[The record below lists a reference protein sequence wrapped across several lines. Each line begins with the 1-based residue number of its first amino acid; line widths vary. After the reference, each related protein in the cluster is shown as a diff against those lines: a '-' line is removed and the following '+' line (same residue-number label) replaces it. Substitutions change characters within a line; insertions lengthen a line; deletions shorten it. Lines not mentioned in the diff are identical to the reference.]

1 MDIKATIKKRGFT
14 MIQVAEALGI
24 TKGAFS
30 QILSRDSVTTKNLE
44 KIASVIGCKVWD
56 FFADEMSGTDFTALV
71 KSGNEFF
78 CASSLK
84 ELEDIVS
91 ELKAKS

>member
-44 KIASVIGCKVWD
+44 KIASVIGCKVVD
-56 FFADEMSGTDFTALV
+56 FFEDE
-71 KSGNEFF
+71 
-78 CASSLK
+78 ASEKQTFIICPHCGERIKLSVEK
-84 ELEDIVS
+84 
-91 ELKAKS
+91 

>member
-44 KIASVIGCKVWD
+44 KIASVIGCNVVD
-56 FFADEMSGTDFTALV
+56 FFEDE
-71 KSGNEFF
+71 
-78 CASSLK
+78 ASEK
-84 ELEDIVS
+84 EAYIICPHCGEKIKISVS
-91 ELKAKS
+91 K